1 MTQKRLKFPLGETL
15 VPGLALLFVLAY
27 LIQTKGASLTVMRW
41 PYMILAIT
49 ALLWLGVIG
58 RYVLKGF
65 TEENQ
70 EAFNLRQLLI
80 PALMVVVPSL
90 YLLAMPYLGFALSTL
105 IFLLILFRLL
115 GSCNGKVN
123 FSIALIMTLALHF
136 ALIILLHMA
145 LPRLEIG
152 SFVL

>member
-15 VPGLALLFVLAY
+15 VPGLAFLFVLAY

-41 PYMILAIT
+41 PYMILVIT

-58 RYVLKGF
+58 RYVLRGLA
-65 TEENQ
+65 EENQ
-70 EAFNLRQLLI
+70 EVFNLRRLLI
-80 PALMVVVPSL
+80 PALMIFVPSL

-105 IFLLILFRLL
+105 IFLLLLFRLL
-115 GSCNGKVN
+115 GGCTWQVN
-123 FSIALIMTLALHF
+123 FSIALIMTLVLHF
-136 ALIILLHMA
+136 ALIILMHMA